1 MTKVINKSKIAAA
14 LMGMF
19 AVAGSATATAQTDL
33 RTLQSEEAKIHEADR
48 RSQQKIDALFEQSTD
63 LLYDYRAVVDEYE
76 NLKVYNDHVQRL
88 VNDQER
94 SIASLQRQIDT
105 IDETKQGVVPLMYKM
120 IDALEQFVELDL
132 PIRKDVRTERVERLR
147 EIMARS
153 DVTTSEQ
160 YRQIIEAYQAEMDYG
175 SGLIA
180 YQGNLEFEGQTI
192 AVDFFHLGRVAFLAQ
207 SLDQRNGWVFNPE
220 TRQWEVLEDEFLS
233 PLTTAIRMARK
244 QVPNDLVKLPIF
256 AAESAE

>member
-14 LMGMF
+14 LVGMF
-19 AVAGSATATAQTDL
+19 AIAGSATATAQTDV
-33 RTLQSEEAKIHEADR
+33 RSLQNEEARIHEADR
-48 RSQQKIDALFEQSTD
+48 KSQEKIDSLFEQSQD

-76 NLKVYNDHVQRL
+76 NLKVYNDHVQSL

-94 SIASLQRQIDT
+94 AIASLDRQIQT
-105 IDETKQGVVPLMYKM
+105 IEETKQGVVPLMYKM
-120 IDALEQFVELDL
+120 IDALDQFVELDI
-132 PIRKDVRTERVERLR
+132 PIHKERRQARVDRLR
-147 EIMARS
+147 EIMTRS

-160 YRQIIEAYQAEMDYG
+160 YRQIIEAYQSEMDYG

-180 YQGNLEFEGQTI
+180 YQGTLDFEGREI
-192 AVDFFHLGRVAFLAQ
+192 AVDYFHLGRVAFLAQ
-207 SLDQRNGWVFNPE
+207 SMDLRNAWIYNKESGEWEALD
-220 TRQWEVLEDEFLS
+220 DEFLS

-244 QVPNDLVKLPIF
+244 QTANDLVKLPIF